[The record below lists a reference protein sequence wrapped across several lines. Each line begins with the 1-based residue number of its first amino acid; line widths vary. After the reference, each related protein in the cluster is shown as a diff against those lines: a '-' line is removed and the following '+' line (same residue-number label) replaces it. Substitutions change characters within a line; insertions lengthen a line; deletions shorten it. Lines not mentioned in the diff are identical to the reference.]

1 MAKRKKTLAK
11 CSLANSAK
19 SSCSSIHKT
28 TAAKKK
34 KKSISNTKRA
44 VAAAAVIISN
54 GQGNFNRISKGK
66 RMLKEIQI
74 TWTLIGSLYD
84 FVAENSLKVSS
95 VTAYEDMTLDRKKV
109 KGQQKKKSVANTEK
123 ANPFNQTIISNG
135 ESVTQK
141 LNHISRGKN
150 ILEPSN
156 DNIDQMDV
164 DRMKHLNCAKNDQGS
179 QKLLISKRCPKY
191 HIYSMYCCP
200 LSPVQLVEDVEK
212 LKLDCPSN
220 PKPSHCAIHC
230 CCDGLAIIEVSVF
243 LDHDNFTHLLWN
255 PSTRE
260 SIVLPPTECP
270 LVSLSRFGLGY
281 DSINAFHWVTI
292 SSNYFEV
299 VSFNISNEVYEEI
312 PLSEE
317 ILSLRPD
324 SRGIG
329 VCVLGGMLCVYSNT
343 SLPSP
348 GNDIFKIWALKE
360 YGVKGSWMLLL
371 TVEEPDLYLNAKPT
385 YLFADGEVL
394 FRCMSYQHIGH
405 TFRTLNGPFR
415 SWPICDTM
423 QGGSAFIESL
433 ISPKSLTY

>member
-1 MAKRKKTLAK
+1 
-11 CSLANSAK
+11 
-19 SSCSSIHKT
+19 
-28 TAAKKK
+28 
-34 KKSISNTKRA
+34 
-44 VAAAAVIISN
+44 
-54 GQGNFNRISKGK
+54 
-66 RMLKEIQI
+66 
-74 TWTLIGSLYD
+74 
-84 FVAENSLKVSS
+84 
-95 VTAYEDMTLDRKKV
+95 
-109 KGQQKKKSVANTEK
+109 
-123 ANPFNQTIISNG
+123 
-135 ESVTQK
+135 
-141 LNHISRGKN
+141 
-150 ILEPSN
+150 
-156 DNIDQMDV
+156 
-164 DRMKHLNCAKNDQGS
+164 
-179 QKLLISKRCPKY
+179 
-191 HIYSMYCCP
+191 MYCCP

-212 LKLDCPSN
+212 HKLDCPSN
-220 PKPSHCAIHC
+220 PKPSHCAIHSC
-230 CCDGLAIIEVSVF
+230 YDGLAVIQVSDI
-243 LDHDNFTHLLWN
+243 LDHDNFTILLWN
-255 PSTRE
+255 SSTTE
-260 SIVLPPTECP
+260 SVVLPRIECP
-270 LVSLSRFGLGY
+270 PGSLSRFGLGY
-281 DSINAFHWVTI
+281 DSINGEYKILHICQDLRSKKITIEILVLKGVSWRRIDQHPRGICSVVGSIQFFAFVHAAFYWVTI

-299 VSFNISNEVYEEI
+299 VSFNISNEVYGEI

-371 TVEEPDLYLNAKPT
+371 TVEEPDWYLNAKPT

-423 QGGSAFIESL
+423 QGGSAFTESL